1 MERFARNPR
10 DLANAILG
18 APGWAR
24 LGITEPDGRMRE
36 RAAHELALSIVEHL
50 NPSPEDAGAQLPLG
64 L

>member
-1 MERFARNPR
+1 MRFAP
-10 DLANAILG
+10 DPAELIPAILT

-24 LGITEPDGRMRE
+24 LGIAVADERMRE

-50 NPSPEDAGAQLPLG
+50 NPAPADASDQLPLA